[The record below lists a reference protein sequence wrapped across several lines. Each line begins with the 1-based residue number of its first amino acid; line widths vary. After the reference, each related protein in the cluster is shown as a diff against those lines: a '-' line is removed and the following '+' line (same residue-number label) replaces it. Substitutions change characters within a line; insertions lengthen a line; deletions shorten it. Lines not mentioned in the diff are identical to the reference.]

1 MTMKSI
7 GKVEGVA
14 GTTWEVKLQMDQ
26 SILPSDVG
34 DGTGGTCIDYGRVF
48 SQTIA
53 FLTGHSVARYVRSL
67 TPLTLLTCSAV
78 LRSVHGLAHSLRS
91 LPHGTAEIRQ
101 CVHAE
106 IAFGGNFRL
115 ERANLRP
122 HTAYFRPGRTEYKPG
137 RVDSWS

>member
-1 MTMKSI
+1 MKSI

-14 GTTWEVKLQMDQ
+14 RTTWEVKLQMDQ

-67 TPLTLLTCSAV
+67 TLLTPLTHSAA
-78 LRSVHGLAHSLRS
+78 LRFATLALFTRSAALRS
-91 LPHGTAEIRQ
+91 LHSLAPFLGSLTHFTHSLVGQLKFINICSR
-101 CVHAE
+101 
-106 IAFGGNFRL
+106 
-115 ERANLRP
+115 
-122 HTAYFRPGRTEYKPG
+122 
-137 RVDSWS
+137 